1 MKYQETSTRIVFN
14 SLQSGYSLSELQW
27 QISGLAVDWK
37 GFGMVTFP
45 FLVQYYNLYE
55 LLCVLLGFFEVSEI
69 LHMINLCAFTSN
81 SSSTQCSLTIGMS
94 YLRVMQG

>member
-1 MKYQETSTRIVFN
+1 M
-14 SLQSGYSLSELQW
+14 
-27 QISGLAVDWK
+27 DWK

-69 LHMINLCAFTSN
+69 LHMINLSQMTLKLGSW
-81 SSSTQCSLTIGMS
+81 
-94 YLRVMQG
+94 